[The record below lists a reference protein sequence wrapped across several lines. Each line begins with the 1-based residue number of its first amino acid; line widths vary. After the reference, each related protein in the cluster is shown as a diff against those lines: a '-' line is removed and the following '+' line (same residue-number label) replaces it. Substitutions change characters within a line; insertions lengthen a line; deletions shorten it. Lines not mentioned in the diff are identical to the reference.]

1 MIAIETGILVHAHP
15 PEMPGHN
22 KAKDPHELF
31 VAARRDLRDVLGAG
45 RGQLAEAKLAVGV
58 AHPDPV
64 RRERVKVN
72 VEPQRAVAAL
82 HNRDRAYL
90 SLAHRAQPELSL
102 RTSTKALL
110 QRADEG
116 PQHVRAQLA
125 VVAQH

>member
-64 RRERVKVN
+64 RRERVSAKWLAW
-72 VEPQRAVAAL
+72 QAMRACTPSRNA
-82 HNRDRAYL
+82 
-90 SLAHRAQPELSL
+90 LSL
-102 RTSTKALL
+102 RYT
-110 QRADEG
+110 
-116 PQHVRAQLA
+116 A
-125 VVAQH
+125 VTAPT